1 MDAFN
6 DTIRLTEAER
16 IDRLRL
22 ILMAQ
27 TPPGYEND
35 PGTGDLPTFK
45 GCRP

>member
-1 MDAFN
+1 VDAISS
-6 DTIRLTEAER
+6 TQALTDAER